1 LKEERKKSAYQESSS
16 ATGEPSSKWVD
27 RYTEPLSQTTDA
39 DLAETDNRLS
49 KDCPEAA
56 VSADTGSNKPHP
68 FIPSSLQPLIPSS
81 LSRREM
87 LATFL
92 GLPVALAACKAPPA
106 PPLPEGEIVGASDGI
121 GHRLR
126 DGLRIEVSADNWQ
139 RVKVVI
145 VGGGVAGLSAARRLL
160 QAGFEDFVLLEL
172 EQDAGGT
179 SRSSSSKLVS
189 YPWGAH
195 YLPAPMKE
203 NSALVSLL
211 DEMGILEGKD
221 KDGEPIVAEQFL
233 CRDPEE
239 RIFFKGKWY
248 EGLYLRAGATA
259 DDLAQLEAFH
269 QEVKKLVA
277 WRDSKGRRAFALP
290 VANSSD
296 DAEITRL
303 DNITMAD
310 WLKAHSLTSAR
321 LRWLVDYSCR
331 DDYGMTVDQTSAWAA
346 LFYFCSRVKK
356 PEDEAEPLITF
367 PEGNGRMVAHLYSK
381 AKAKV
386 QLGLA
391 AAEIIPLAA
400 SGGAG
405 VDVLAVSQDG
415 QTARGFHAEQV
426 IFAAPHF
433 LSRYLIRDYR
443 DKPPAHLNEFQY
455 GSWMVAN
462 LFLKDRPQD
471 RGFPLCWD
479 NVFYE
484 SPSLGYVVA
493 THQRGLDRGASI
505 FTYYYPLCDDDP
517 KAARQRLLAGDWAN
531 WADVVLTDMSRAHP
545 EIRSLVERLDV
556 MRWGHAMIRPRPNFV
571 RSAARLEAAK
581 PYRNIHFAHT
591 DLSGMAL
598 FEEAFH
604 HGNRAAEEVLKQS

>member
-1 LKEERKKSAYQESSS
+1 LENQQKRKEYKEDASSTIEASLNTKHLSANIDESSS
-16 ATGEPSSKWVD
+16 GKQDDSKS
-27 RYTEPLSQTTDA
+27 RINA
-39 DLAETDNRLS
+39 I
-49 KDCPEAA
+49 
-56 VSADTGSNKPHP
+56 SADTDTSSPLHP
-68 FIPSSLQPLIPSS
+68 FTS
-81 LSRREM
+81 LSSSSVTRREI
-87 LATFL
+87 LAAFL
-92 GLPVALAACKAPPA
+92 GVPLALAACKSKQM
-106 PPLPEGEIVGASDGI
+106 PPLPEGEIVGASNDI

-126 DGLRIEVSADNWQ
+126 DGLRLDVPADSWQ
-139 RVKVVI
+139 RIKVVI

-160 QAGFEDFVLLEL
+160 QAGIEDFVLLEL

-203 NSALVSLL
+203 NSELVSLL

-239 RIFFKGKWY
+239 RVFFKGKWY

-259 DDLAQLEAFH
+259 DDLAQLDAFH
-269 QEVKKLVA
+269 KEVKKLVA
-277 WRDSKGRRAFALP
+277 WRDSKGRRAFAIP
-290 VANSSD
+290 VANSSN

-303 DNITMAD
+303 DTITMAE
-310 WLKAHSLTSAR
+310 WMKEHSFTSSR

-331 DDYGMTVDQTSAWAA
+331 DDYGMTVEQTSAWAG

-367 PEGNGRMVAHLYSK
+367 PEGNGRMVAHLYDK

-391 AAEIIPLAA
+391 AAEIVPVTVNGRA
-400 SGGAG
+400 S
-405 VDVLAVSQDG
+405 VDVIAVSHDG

-443 DKPPAHLNEFQY
+443 DKPPAHVGEFQY

-462 LFLKDRPQD
+462 LFLKNRPQD
-471 RGFPLCWD
+471 KGFPLCWD

-493 THQRGLDRGASI
+493 THQRGIDRGASI

-517 KAARQRLLAGDWAN
+517 RAARQRLLDADWAS

-545 EIRSLVERLDV
+545 EIRTLVERLDV

-571 RSAARLEAAK
+571 RSAARMEALK
-581 PYRNIHFAHT
+581 PYRSIHFAHT

-598 FEEAFH
+598 FEEAFY
-604 HGNRAAEEVLKQS
+604 HGNRAAEEVLALSRS